1 MANFGEAGQ
10 SEIVSNVTGKEA
22 VNISQLKMFA
32 ESLAASGGSG
42 SEWEFLWLTIEPG
55 EKVRIGM
62 FDIQNNSP
70 TNNKYTL
77 RAAVNNNFFF
87 LTAIYDAYGNTG
99 GSGRTFVV
107 SSEGRT
113 VYSPFHNGQSNY
125 PMAEIYDSFTEYKM
139 TNVVGVYPSGQTMVF
154 TMPSQKSSAF
164 IWSFI
169 PLVAAESYS
178 EGEVI
183 S

>member
-1 MANFGEAGQ
+1 MA
-10 SEIVSNVTGKEA
+10 NVTGKET

-32 ESLAASGGSG
+32 ESLTTSGGSS
-42 SEWEFLWLTIEPG
+42 SEWEFLWLNIKPG
-55 EKVRIGM
+55 KKVRIGM

-70 TNNKYTL
+70 ANNEYTL

-87 LTAIYDAYGNTG
+87 LTAIYDDYSNNG
-99 GSGRTFVV
+99 GRGRTFVV
-107 SSEGRT
+107 SSEGKT
-113 VYSPFHNGQSNY
+113 VYSPFHNGAGSY
-125 PMAEIYDSFTEYKM
+125 PMAEIYTSLTEYTM
-139 TNVVGVYPSGQTMVF
+139 SNIVGVYPSGQTMVF
-154 TMPSQKSSAF
+154 TMPDQVSPVF
-164 IWSFI
+164 IWSYI

>member
-1 MANFGEAGQ
+1 MA
-10 SEIVSNVTGKEA
+10 NVTGKET

-32 ESLAASGGSG
+32 ESLTTSGGSS
-42 SEWEFLWLTIEPG
+42 SEWEFLWLSINPG

-70 TNNKYTL
+70 TNNEYTL

-87 LTAIYDAYGNTG
+87 LTAIYDDYGNSG
-99 GSGRTFVV
+99 GRGRTFVV

-113 VYSPFHNGQSNY
+113 VYSPFHNGQGKY
-125 PMAEIYDSFTEYKM
+125 PMAEIYDSMTEYTM
-139 TNVVGVYPSGQTMVF
+139 SNIVGVYPSGKTMVF
-154 TMPSQKSSAF
+154 TMPSQRASAF
-164 IWSFI
+164 IWSYI